1 MCIVRMG
8 DWEVEAPLN
17 LLRRGEQEVR
27 LEPKVMEVLAFLI
40 GRAGEVVSRDV
51 LLTTVWQGVVVGDD
65 ALTQVVI
72 KLRKALG
79 DDARAPLYIETVA
92 KRGYRLVAP
101 ILTPNPVADAQP
113 SARLPAGKTDS
124 PRARAW
130 LWSGIATAAICCML
144 VVAVVLH
151 RRAEPPPPLVDAVTA
166 VAISAASAD
175 ATQPQAQLPVVAIM
189 PFDVLGEHPEQRY
202 LARGLAS
209 ELAMDLSRMSELEV
223 IRVDAAQPSDTAAAD
238 DVAAAEFRVFGAV
251 QRTQDQIA
259 AEVQLVEGATGR
271 ELWSERYYR
280 PFGDLFAIRDEIET
294 KVAKALSSRLG
305 RAKLERDADRYSR
318 SVAAYDAFL
327 RAKTALLVPTE
338 DANDTAK
345 DLYGQAIRLDA
356 AFARADGGLA
366 LIHAADYRN
375 QWAADGDA
383 ALGRAQDMA
392 QAAVQIDP
400 QTPEAHWVLGYVSTQ
415 RRHHDEALS
424 NLDDALAVAPGF
436 ADAYAL
442 KGGIKTYI
450 GEPSASIP
458 LLRKAIRLKPTAGYL
473 YFLALGRA
481 YFFLGDFEQARFNLN
496 EAIARNPASLEAH
509 VYLAATLQDSGDG
522 DGAAWE
528 AEEIRTLAPDFS
540 IRTWLYTYPM
550 TDAGQVERLT
560 TAMGSLNL

>member
-1 MCIVRMG
+1 MVRLG
-8 DWEVEAPLN
+8 DWDVDAQLN
-17 LLRRGEQEVR
+17 LLRRGAQEVR
-27 LEPKVMEVLAFLI
+27 LEPKVMEVLVFLI

-79 DDARAPLYIETVA
+79 DDARAPIYIETVA

-101 ILTPNPVADAQP
+101 ILTPSPTPNPVADAQP
-113 SARLPAGKTDS
+113 SVRLPARKTDS
-124 PRARAW
+124 RTARAW
-130 LWSGIATAAICCML
+130 LWPAVATAAICCML

-151 RRAEPPPPLVDAVTA
+151 RRAEPPPLVDAVTA
-166 VAISAASAD
+166 VAISAASAG
-175 ATQPQAQLPVVAIM
+175 ATQPQAQLPAVAIM

-223 IRVDAAQPSDTAAAD
+223 IRVDATLPSAAETAD

-294 KVAKALSSRLG
+294 KIAAALSSRLG
-305 RAKLERDADRYSR
+305 RAKLERDPDRYSR

-356 AFARADGGLA
+356 AFARTYGGLA
-366 LIHAADYRN
+366 LIHAADYRS
-375 QWAADGDA
+375 QWAADGTA
-383 ALGRAQDMA
+383 ALDRAQDMA
-392 QAAVQIDP
+392 KAAVQIDP
-400 QTPEAHWVLGYVSTQ
+400 QTPEAHWVLGYVSMH
-415 RRHHDEALS
+415 RRHHDEAS
-424 NLDDALAVAPGF
+424 SHLDDALAVAPGF

-473 YFLALGRA
+473 YFQRCPP
-481 YFFLGDFEQARFNLN
+481 R
-496 EAIARNPASLEAH
+496 ICR
-509 VYLAATLQDSGDG
+509 
-522 DGAAWE
+522 
-528 AEEIRTLAPDFS
+528 
-540 IRTWLYTYPM
+540 
-550 TDAGQVERLT
+550 
-560 TAMGSLNL
+560 